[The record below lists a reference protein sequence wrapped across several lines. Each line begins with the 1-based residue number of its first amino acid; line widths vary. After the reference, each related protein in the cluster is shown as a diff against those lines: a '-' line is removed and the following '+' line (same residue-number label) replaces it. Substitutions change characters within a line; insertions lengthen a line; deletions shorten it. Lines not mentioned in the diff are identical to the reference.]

1 MWNRTFG
8 GPGRDYGIS
17 VQQTSDGGYIIT
29 GYTDAYGDAYR
40 DVLLI
45 KTINQGLVGKT
56 PEKPAITGET
66 SGKIDVVY
74 NYTFMSTDPEED
86 EISYFIDGGI
96 KNLLVGQEQ
105 YHLESFI
112 ILHIIGLKKEI
123 IQSRQ
128 KQRIF
133 IVVKATRQLLKL
145 QCQRYI
151 STIQL

>member
-56 PEKPAITGET
+56 PEKSAITGET

-86 EISYFIDGGI
+86 EISYFIDGGDNKSTGWTRTIPSGEFYNSSHNWSKKGNYTI
-96 KNLLVGQEQ
+96 KAKAKDIYSG
-105 YHLESFI
+105 ESD
-112 ILHIIGLKKEI
+112 
-123 IQSRQ
+123 
-128 KQRIF
+128 
-133 IVVKATRQLLKL
+133 
-145 QCQRYI
+145 
-151 STIQL
+151 